1 MRPLPQTA
9 TACVRA
15 RSVCA
20 AACAHTLCAVGAV
33 GVTAAGSSGLQCR
46 SVLGSSVR
54 IIPTHTH
61 PSCAQTPYRCR
72 RMRGSRGE
80 GRCRSKAECSA
91 SRWPASPCAHPP
103 THPPTHPRIQPAN
116 HTHAH
121 LPTPRTHARTH
132 AHAHQHAPTHPR
144 TQPTNQ
150 PHINTQ
156 ARMHAR
162 THALQS
168 RSHPLPSKTALAHRS
183 LHILRSNSA
192 TPTALDR
199 LRDCRHLC
207 VCPHSMHQCA
217 RVCARACA
225 RIHVRVCAG
234 ARRGN
239 DAQCASGAS
248 QPESALRLHR
258 RAASNGSMV

>member
-1 MRPLPQTA
+1 MRPLPPTA

-15 RSVCA
+15 QSVYA

-132 AHAHQHAPTHPR
+132 THAPQHAPTHPR

-150 PHINTQ
+150 PHTNTQ
-156 ARMHAR
+156 ARTYAR

-199 LRDCRHLC
+199 LRDYRNLC

-248 QPESALRLHR
+248 QTESALRLHR

>member
-1 MRPLPQTA
+1 MRPLPPTA

-15 RSVCA
+15 QSVYA

-168 RSHPLPSKTALAHRS
+168 RSHPLPSKTALHT
-183 LHILRSNSA
+183 LLFTYCGA
-192 TPTALDR
+192 TQQHP
-199 LRDCRHLC
+199 
-207 VCPHSMHQCA
+207 
-217 RVCARACA
+217 
-225 RIHVRVCAG
+225 
-234 ARRGN
+234 
-239 DAQCASGAS
+239 
-248 QPESALRLHR
+248 QP
-258 RAASNGSMV
+258 